1 MGITRNTNFVK
12 SNAISAIVTRPP
24 LRDDGPM
31 RYTQKTDYGRV
42 PGYLDRVKQEV
53 AIEKEYI
60 DSVLAQEQEYLRSME
75 PRVSVLP
82 EDERQ
87 RLLKNLK
94 AKWEVVNKEYQTMT
108 HLVTLDTIGK
118 VRRKEEFEAELKK
131 LEQSIEKLS
140 KSVVM
145 VQDY

>member
-108 HLVTLDTIGK
+108 HLVTPDTIGK